1 MKNRKQ
7 NQGRCYVWP
16 VRDNMKDC
24 PLVSTCIHVHEHI
37 QIHTHTHLH
46 SPMNTYTHVPNAH
59 EHIHTTHAYTHTCMC
74 TDIHTQTEQRIKE
87 HVYFSLDKFY
97 ILRQKCKND
106 SSWFPLISLWL
117 RTEGGRDVTLLWPLW
132 AGESITVKRR
142 AWKPRESPE
151 EEASWCK
158 PILLVSKLENVCV
171 KRNSNVTPTIE
182 MQLPPI
188 QPGFIWNKSI
198 ISPSTPRPCRL
209 LP

>member
-1 MKNRKQ
+1 
-7 NQGRCYVWP
+7 
-16 VRDNMKDC
+16 MKDC

-37 QIHTHTHLH
+37 QIHIHIHLH

-59 EHIHTTHAYTHTCMC
+59 EHIHTTHAYMHVHRHT
-74 TDIHTQTEQRIKE
+74 HTQTEQRIKE

-142 AWKPRESPE
+142 AWKPRESSE

-158 PILLVSKLENVCV
+158 PILLVSKLKNVCV

-188 QPGFIWNKSI
+188 QPGFIGNKSI
-198 ISPSTPRPCRL
+198 ISLSTPCPCCL

>member
-1 MKNRKQ
+1 MLCVACEGQYERLPS
-7 NQGRCYVWP
+7 GVY
-16 VRDNMKDC
+16 MH
-24 PLVSTCIHVHEHI
+24 TCAW
-37 QIHTHTHLH
+37 THTD
-46 SPMNTYTHVPNAH
+46 SYTHTPSQPH
-59 EHIHTTHAYTHTCMC
+59 EHIHSCTQCTWTHTYHTSIHAYMHVHRHT
-74 TDIHTQTEQRIKE
+74 HTQTEQRINE
-87 HVYFSLDKFY
+87 HMYFSLDKFY

-142 AWKPRESPE
+142 AWKPRESSE
-151 EEASWCK
+151 EEASWWQ

-188 QPGFIWNKSI
+188 QPGFIWNESI
-198 ISPSTPRPCRL
+198 ISLSTPCPCCL

>member
-1 MKNRKQ
+1 MYGLWGTTWKIALWCLHACMCMNTHRFIYTHTFTAPWTHTHMYLMHM
-7 NQGRCYVWP
+7 NTYIP
-16 VRDNMKDC
+16 
-24 PLVSTCIHVHEHI
+24 
-37 QIHTHTHLH
+37 HTHTCIYASVH
-46 SPMNTYTHVPNAH
+46 TYA
-59 EHIHTTHAYTHTCMC
+59 
-74 TDIHTQTEQRIKE
+74 HTQTEQRIKE

-106 SSWFPLISLWL
+106 SSWFPLMNLWL
-117 RTEGGRDVTLLWPLW
+117 RTEGGRDVTLLWPLG

-142 AWKPRESPE
+142 AWKLRESSE
-151 EEASWCK
+151 EDASWCK

-198 ISPSTPRPCRL
+198 ISLSTPCPCCL
-209 LP
+209 LS